1 MYYIHV
7 KMADVLQSFLQGI
20 NLYSDMWVLLS
31 HEQLL
36 AILQT
41 LDFTCLQ
48 SEKASN
54 KILPC

>member
-1 MYYIHV
+1 
-7 KMADVLQSFLQGI
+7 MADVLQSFLQGI
-20 NLYSDMWVLLS
+20 NLNSDIWVLLG
-31 HEQLL
+31 HKQLL

-41 LDFTCLQ
+41 LDFACLQ